1 MFDRRLIQYFD
12 WWLLALVFLLGGIGV
27 FLIYS
32 AVNAGGSNFLSG
44 LYIKQICWFCAGLV
58 LMIISFIFS
67 YKKLYWISPF
77 LYAACLALL
86 VLVVFMGRNI
96 GGSTRWLDLGLF
108 VLQPSEPAKLA
119 VILMLARYYA
129 RRIRPQGMSLS
140 GLIPGALIAGVP
152 FFIIAAQP
160 DLGTAGIIGL
170 VAATMTLFAKIEKKT
185 LIFLLVLAFIALPMG
200 WFILE
205 DYQRTRIIM
214 LFSPESDALGA
225 GYHILQSKIAVGSG
239 MLYGKGYMEGTQNIL
254 AFLPEQ
260 HTDFV
265 FSVLAEEFGFI
276 GSLGVLVLLLLL
288 IAFGLNIADACRD
301 VFGTLLAVGI
311 TAMIFWQSVINIAM
325 VMGLM
330 PVVGMPLPLISYGG
344 SSLITVMLS
353 LGLLLNISMRR
364 FATA

>member
-1 MFDRRLIQYFD
+1 MFDRRLIEYFD
-12 WWLLALVFLLGGIGV
+12 WWLLALTLLLGAVGI

-32 AVNAGGSNFLSG
+32 AVNAGGGSSLSG
-44 LYIKQICWFCAGLV
+44 LYVRQICWFSAGMV
-58 LMIISFIFS
+58 LMVLSFVFS
-67 YKKLYWISPF
+67 YKRLYWISPF
-77 LYAACLALL
+77 VYAGCVLLLLL
-86 VLVVFMGRNI
+86 VPVIGKSI

-129 RRIRPQGMSLS
+129 RHAKPEGLRLQD
-140 GLIPGALIAGVP
+140 LIPGALIAGVP
-152 FFIIAAQP
+152 FVLIAGQP

-170 VAATMTLFAKIEKKT
+170 VAATMTLFVKIERKT
-185 LIFLLVLAFIALPMG
+185 LLFLFALAFVVLPMS
-200 WFILE
+200 WYVLE
-205 DYQRTRIIM
+205 EYQRTRILM

-239 MLYGKGYMEGTQNIL
+239 MLHGKGYMEGTQNIL

-260 HTDFV
+260 HTDFI

-276 GSLGVLVLLLLL
+276 GSIGLLVLLLLL

-301 VFGTLLAVGI
+301 AYGTILAVGI
-311 TAMIFWQSVINIAM
+311 TSMIFWQSVINVGM

-364 FATA
+364 FVAS